1 LAAVGSAVVSFSAE
15 LRDRTAS
22 TWSAAVAHRF
32 VDELWAGRVEPGVLR
47 TYLVQD
53 HQFVDAF
60 IALLGAAVASDDLA
74 APRLVHARQL
84 GLVAGPESDFFTR
97 ALDAL
102 DVPPADRTAPALAPP
117 TRDFLDLMHST
128 RAGADYP
135 TCLAVLL
142 VAEWLYLDWADRAG
156 AEPPADPI
164 HREWIELHRGP
175 AFTAWVD
182 FLRAEFDRVGTGL
195 DPAERVRVAA
205 AFTRTVE
212 LELAFFEAAYA

>member
-1 LAAVGSAVVSFSAE
+1 VSFSAE

-22 TWSAAVAHRF
+22 TWHAAVAHRF
-32 VDELWAGRVEPGVLR
+32 VDELWGGRVESRVLR

-53 HQFVDAF
+53 LQFVDAF
-60 IALLGAAVASDDLA
+60 IALLGAAVASADLA
-74 APRLVHARQL
+74 GPRLVHARQL

-102 DVPPADRTAPALAPP
+102 DVPTAERTAPALAPP
-117 TRDFLDLMHST
+117 TRDFLALMHG
-128 RAGADYP
+128 AQVGADYP

-142 VAEWLYLDWADRAG
+142 VAEWLYLDWADRPD
-156 AEPPADPI
+156 AETPAEPI

-175 AFTAWVD
+175 AFAAWVA
-182 FLRAEFDRVGTGL
+182 FLRTEFDRVGAGL
-195 DPAERVRVAA
+195 DAAGRDRVAA
-205 AFTRTVE
+205 VFTRTVE

>member
-1 LAAVGSAVVSFSAE
+1 MSSSQPFTRSFSAE

-22 TWSAAVAHRF
+22 TWDAAVAHRF
-32 VDELWAGRVEPGVLR
+32 VDELWAGSLEPRVLR

-60 IALLGAAVASDDLA
+60 IALLGAAVAGADLA
-74 APRLVHARQL
+74 RPRLVHARQL

-102 DVPPADRTAPALAPP
+102 DVPPGDRTAPVLAPP
-117 TRDFLDLMHST
+117 TRDFLDLMHSA

-156 AEPPADPI
+156 ADAPGDPI

-182 FLRAEFDRVGTGL
+182 FLRAELDRVGAGL
-195 DPAERVRVAA
+195 DAAGRERVAA
-205 AFTRTVE
+205 VFTRTVE

>member
-1 LAAVGSAVVSFSAE
+1 VSFSAE

-22 TWSAAVAHRF
+22 TWGAAVAHRF
-32 VDELWAGRVEPGVLR
+32 VDELWDGRVDPRVLR

-53 HQFVDAF
+53 LQFVDAF
-60 IALLGAAVASDDLA
+60 IALLGAAVAGADLA
-74 APRLVHARQL
+74 EPRLVHARQL

-102 DVPPADRTAPALAPP
+102 DVPPAQRTAPALAPP
-117 TRDFLDLMHST
+117 TRDFLELMHGA

-142 VAEWLYLDWADRAG
+142 VAEWLYLDWADRPD
-156 AEPPADPI
+156 AEPPADAI
-164 HREWIELHRGP
+164 NREWIELHRGP
-175 AFTAWVD
+175 AFAAWVA
-182 FLRAEFDRVGTGL
+182 FLRAEFDRVGAGL
-195 DPAERVRVAA
+195 DAAGRDRVAA
-205 AFTRTVE
+205 VFTRTVE